1 MLELVLSI
9 TNSIVLLIII
19 LGYTIKTYTVIERKT
34 LDKLVEIAEQYS
46 DYLESQEDSE
56 EEVATNNVG
65 FRVEYEDEDEE
76 E

>member
-1 MLELVLSI
+1 MLELGLSI
-9 TNSIVLLIII
+9 INSIVLLIII

-65 FRVEYEDEDEE
+65 FRVEYEDEEE
-76 E
+76 D